1 MGGLNVHSSELEIQ
15 GPGFRI
21 EGWLWKIW
29 MVSGLT
35 SASKS
40 KPFGLEFGVWVLRSE
55 VDS

>member
-1 MGGLNVHSSELEIQ
+1 MGGFKVHGSELEVQ

-40 KPFGLEFGVWVLRSE
+40 KPLELEFGVWVLRSE
-55 VDS
+55 VDR